1 MIYIYCI
8 CINFKVVKTFIDN
21 VKQKAAG
28 EKVYDSITPGQQF
41 VKIVLDELISFLSS
55 VLLSFSAK
63 FLLEVIKSEVI

>member
-1 MIYIYCI
+1 MPDL
-8 CINFKVVKTFIDN
+8 VKTFIEN

-55 VLLSFSAK
+55 EKCSYVFGSSIYMDGGARR
-63 FLLEVIKSEVI
+63 STP